1 MKLVKKSLLALATAA
16 AMATPAFAA
25 LNNVGGVMWDPAAG
39 ADFTGTSARATQFIN
54 GMTGEATGYATVT
67 TINGLNAFCAG
78 CELTIE
84 FKSFFPL
91 APLGVVTPY
100 GGGVVNFYVQAGNN
114 SAGGTS
120 TNVGDYTDGTLWLSL
135 VGHAFGG
142 PGGLQTL
149 TAINLFPTGLS
160 GIGQLD
166 VTGGLAQT
174 ALNTN
179 TMVNGSDMTFSNSF
193 TNFPTNT
200 PLFAQ
205 GTFNFT
211 GDSVQV
217 PEPGSLALLGL
228 GLVGLAAARRRK
240 AA

>member
-1 MKLVKKSLLALATAA
+1 MKLVTKSLLALATAA

-25 LNNVGGVMWDPAAG
+25 LNNVGGVVWDPNAG
-39 ADFTGTSARATQFIN
+39 VDFTGTSAAATQFIN
-54 GMTGEATGYATVT
+54 GMTGEATGFATVT
-67 TINGLNAFCAG
+67 TINGLTTFCPG
-78 CELTIE
+78 CEVTIE

-91 APLGVVTPY
+91 AAPGVFTPY
-100 GGGVVNFYVQAGNN
+100 GGGIVNFYVQAGGNSLGGASNN
-114 SAGGTS
+114 AA
-120 TNVGDYTDGTLWLSL
+120 DYTDGTLWLSL
-135 VGHAFGG
+135 AGHAVSGV
-142 PGGLQTL
+142 TL
-149 TAINLFPTGLS
+149 NAFNFFPVGLS

-166 VTGGLAQT
+166 VTGGLAQA
-174 ALNTN
+174 ALDTN
-179 TMVNGSDMTFSNSF
+179 SKIGGSDMTFSNSF
-193 TNFPTNT
+193 TNFPTST
-200 PLFAQ
+200 PLFSK